1 MADISAFPT
10 IHGVVIDER
19 GPLRTYTFTEAA
31 KAGMTVGFA
40 ATGVS
45 NAVVPMDK
53 TSGEQAIGVAV
64 YDVEAGDKGAV
75 AMDGNICVVANADDT
90 TAIDAGD
97 QVMQDDNA
105 VQGTVSAFT
114 PRADLGSTVIDGTND
129 TTIDGSAQIV
139 GIALEDIL
147 GDGVGE
153 ILVKVGLTLYSDHT
167 VVT

>member
-10 IHGVVIDER
+10 IHGVVIGDR
-19 GPLRTYTFTEAA
+19 GPLRSFTFTEAA
-31 KAGMTVGFA
+31 KAGMAVGFA

-53 TSGEQAIGVAV
+53 TSGEQCIGIAV
-64 YDVEAGDKGAV
+64 YDVEAGDMGSV
-75 AMDGNICVVANADDT
+75 AMDGNIAVVANADDT

-105 VQGTVSAFT
+105 VQGAVSAFT
-114 PRADLGSTVIDGTND
+114 PRADLSSTVIDGTND
-129 TTIDGSAQIV
+129 TTVDGSAQIV
-139 GIALEDIL
+139 GIALEDIA
-147 GDGVGE
+147 GGGTGE
-153 ILVKVGLTLYSDHT
+153 ILVKVGLALYSDHT

>member
-1 MADISAFPT
+1 MGDVAAFPT
-10 IHGVVIDER
+10 IHQVVIDDR
-19 GPLRTYTFTEAA
+19 GPMRTFTFTEAA
-31 KAGMTVGFA
+31 KAGMAVGFA

-53 TSGEQAIGVAV
+53 TSGEQAIGISV

-90 TAIDAGD
+90 TDIDAGD

-114 PRADLGSTVIDGTND
+114 PRADLASTTIDATND

-167 VVT
+167 VVA